1 MELQTDMLLPH
12 KGFLLV
18 ELVHP
23 EEGKIAMPD
32 SAKEDS
38 VYGKVLEIGKPAV
51 RDGAVEDVPSFTIGS
66 NEEGLGGVNHKLK
79 KGDIIIF
86 KRMTQHGITQYTT
99 DTENAFVSFESVL
112 GLKLPD
118 EEVKK

>member
-1 MELQTDMLLPH
+1 MLPH
-12 KGFLLV
+12 KGYLLV
-18 ELVHP
+18 ELVSP
-23 EEGKIAMPD
+23 NESKIAMPD

-51 RDGAVEDVPSFTIGS
+51 RDGAVEDVPSFTVGS
-66 NEEGLGGVNHKLK
+66 DEAGLGGVNHKLK

-99 DTENAFVSFESVL
+99 DSEIAFISFDNIL
-112 GLKLPD
+112 GLKLD
-118 EEVKK
+118 EVKK